1 MEFLQGREIRGQA
14 YAKIGTMQEH
24 GSVSEGQ
31 PEI

>member
-1 MEFLQGREIRGQA
+1 MQLLQRREIRTQA